1 MRASVRTIGST
12 RDRTRSRDTLFAIRW
27 DYVPKQAAQAALR
40 NLAGVLFT
48 FLDMR
53 KQQRYGYPD
62 GYYYYGDHGYEKEA

>member
-1 MRASVRTIGST
+1 MCQ
-12 RDRTRSRDTLFAIRW
+12 SRPRRLRYATS
-27 DYVPKQAAQAALR
+27 QAR
-40 NLAGVLFT
+40 FN

>member
-1 MRASVRTIGST
+1 LGLQGIG
-12 RDRTRSRDTLFAIRW
+12 RGAETLFFAIRR
-27 DYVPKQAAQAALR
+27 DHTPKQAAQAALR

-62 GYYYYGDHGYEKEA
+62 GYYYYGDYGYEKEA